1 MKSQLTTL
9 KPGYEAPAI
18 TSYDLVLEEGVCSA
32 SNEKLQIDKGWVWDE
47 YMEEEGL

>member
-9 KPGYEAPAI
+9 KSGYEAPAI

-32 SNEKLQIDKGWVWDE
+32 SNEKLQIDYAWGYDE
-47 YMEEEGL
+47 YLEEEGL